1 MSRQPRN
8 SDGTIRNARL
18 PRRLTTRSI
27 LARLVEAETL
37 HCKQLGMSFQQIAD
51 HLMKVARG
59 ERTFVALPPGIVF
72 GEDYRISAQA
82 VHRAFQRAL
91 DRAPNS
97 ESQQHRKLDTER
109 CEAMFLSL
117 QAKIHQ
123 GDTKSIEAGIRI
135 LAHKAKINGY
145 VAPSKLEVTDAG
157 ATIPI
162 TVIQQAV
169 KVLERDE

>member
-1 MSRQPRN
+1 MSRSPRN
-8 SDGTIRNARL
+8 WDGTIRNARQ
-18 PRRLTTRSI
+18 PRKLTPRSI
-27 LARLVEAETL
+27 LARGVEAGTP

-51 HLMKVARG
+51 HLMRVARG
-59 ERTFVALPPGIVF
+59 ERAMIALPAGIVF
-72 GEDYRISAQA
+72 GENYRISAQA

-91 DRAPNS
+91 ERAPNA
-97 ESQQHRKLDTER
+97 EAQQHRKLDTER

-123 GDTKSIEAGIRI
+123 GDTKSIEAGVRI

-145 VAPSKLEVTDAG
+145 VAPSKLEVTGAG
-157 ATIPI
+157 AAIPI
-162 TVIQQAV
+162 TVIQRAV